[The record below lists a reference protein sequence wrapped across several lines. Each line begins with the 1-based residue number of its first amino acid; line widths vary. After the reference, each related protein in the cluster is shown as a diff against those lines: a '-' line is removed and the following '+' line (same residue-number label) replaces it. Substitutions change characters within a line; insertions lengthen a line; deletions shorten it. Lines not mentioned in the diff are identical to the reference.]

1 MSELGSYLQDTVSR
15 LFSEQIDRDF
25 LFEHESAGW
34 SQELWQL
41 TAELGIE
48 QVLVPES
55 DDGVGGDWDDAYQII
70 SAVGQYAVPL
80 PIAETIVAR
89 WLISRAGATQPAGPG
104 TLVVGDEYERVPWG
118 RHASWGVTQSDTDNT
133 LCVLQ
138 WSADATSDEKSRD
151 ENLAREPRD
160 TLNGEHVE
168 SFELKLAL
176 PENYL
181 LYLGALI
188 RSAQIAGAGIALVER
203 ASQYAEERSQ
213 FGRPLSKFQAV
224 QHNIAR
230 LASATASV
238 GAMSR
243 TAFGK
248 MNSNIP
254 FADDPADDMRLAIAA
269 AKYRA
274 SDCADLMTSIA
285 HQVHGAIG
293 FTYEHD
299 LHFFTRRLWSWRTE
313 YGSAGYWSQMLGEL
327 TLQHG
332 SDGIW
337 KKVTAL

>member
-1 MSELGSYLQDTVSR
+1 MSELGNDLKDTVAR
-15 LFSEQIDRDF
+15 LFSEQVDRDF
-25 LFEHESAGW
+25 LFEHESSGW
-34 SQELWQL
+34 SQTLWEL

-48 QVLVPES
+48 HVLVPEMQG
-55 DDGVGGDWDDAYQII
+55 GVGGDWDDAYQVI
-70 SAVGQYAVPL
+70 SACGQHAVPL

-89 WLISRAGATQPAGPG
+89 WILSRASVEQPAGPG
-104 TLVVGDEYERVPWG
+104 TLIVGDAYSRVPWG
-118 RHASWGVTQSDTDNT
+118 RHAGWGLAQTSQGSKIR
-133 LCVLQ
+133 LLQ
-138 WSADATSDEKSRD
+138 WSNDATSFD

-160 TLNGEHVE
+160 TLNVE
-168 SFELKLAL
+168 NIESTELDVAL
-176 PENYL
+176 PDNFL
-181 LYLGALI
+181 LYLAAMI

-203 ASQYAEERSQ
+203 ASQYADERSQ

-238 GAMSR
+238 GAISR
-243 TAFGK
+243 TAFSK
-248 MNSNIP
+248 MNADT
-254 FADDPADDMRLAIAA
+254 FAEDPADDVRLAIAT

-293 FTYEHD
+293 FTHEHD

-313 YGSAGYWSQMLGEL
+313 FGSASYWSQILGEL

-337 KKVTAL
+337 KKITAL

>member
-1 MSELGSYLQDTVSR
+1 MSELGIHLQDTLSR
-15 LFSEQIDRDF
+15 LFSEQVDRDF
-25 LFEHESAGW
+25 LFEHETKGW
-34 SQELWQL
+34 SDTLWQL
-41 TAELGIE
+41 IGELGIE
-48 QVLVPES
+48 HALVPES
-55 DDGVGGDWDDAYQII
+55 DGGVGGDWDDAYLII
-70 SAVGQYAVPL
+70 RAIGQYAVPL

-89 WLISRAGATQPAGPG
+89 WLLSRAGAEQPEGAGV
-104 TLVVGDEYERVPWG
+104 LIANDDYSRVPWG
-118 RHASWGVTQSDTDNT
+118 RNASWGITQSSADNSIK
-133 LCVLQ
+133 LLQ
-138 WSADATSDEKSRD
+138 WSTDGLVQD

-160 TLNGEHVE
+160 TLNAEQVNVT
-168 SFELKLAL
+168 ELNLNL
-176 PENYL
+176 PADIL

-203 ASQYAEERSQ
+203 ASQYVEERSQ

-243 TAFGK
+243 TAFCK
-248 MNSNIP
+248 MSTDA
-254 FADDPADDMRLAIAA
+254 FSEEFSADPADDVRFDIAA

-274 SDCADLMTSIA
+274 SECADLITGIA

-313 YGSAGYWSQMLGEL
+313 FGSAAYWSEVLGEL
-327 TLQHG
+327 TLRHG

-337 KKVTAL
+337 QKVTAS

>member
-1 MSELGSYLQDTVSR
+1 MSELGNYLQDTVSR
-15 LFSEQIDRDF
+15 LFSEQVDRNF
-25 LFEHESAGW
+25 LFEHESSGW
-34 SQELWQL
+34 SQALWQL
-41 TAELGIE
+41 TVELGIE

-55 DDGVGGDWDDAYQII
+55 KGGVGGDWDDAYQVI

-89 WLISRAGATQPAGPG
+89 WLLSLAGAEQPDGPG
-104 TLVVGDEYERVPWG
+104 TLIVGDACERVPWG
-118 RHASWGVTQSDTDNT
+118 RHTGWGLAQSANGESIS
-133 LCVLQ
+133 LLQ
-138 WSADATSDEKSRD
+138 WSPDDTRFD

-160 TLNGEHVE
+160 TLDVQKLKSAELNVE
-168 SFELKLAL
+168 L
-176 PENYL
+176 PDNFL

-213 FGRPLSKFQAV
+213 FGRSLSKFQAV

-243 TAFGK
+243 SAFNK
-248 MNSNIP
+248 MNNSVLT
-254 FADDPADDMRLAIAA
+254 DDPADDARLAIAS

-274 SDCADLMTSIA
+274 SDCADLISSIA
-285 HQVHGAIG
+285 HQIHGAIG
-293 FTYEHD
+293 FTHEHD

-313 YGSAGYWSQMLGEL
+313 FGSAGHWSKTLGEL
-327 TLQHG
+327 TLRHG